1 MLRGTVL
8 EFGVAFCAVAF
19 NCWRLQRW
27 DCDGSDISVHTSLKS
42 WDLLVCFAVIPALFG
57 STGNLLVRFAYPL
70 LYSTISILRPPH
82 FTLLPPLN
90 KNISPFL
97 VLAASP
103 TISSFTLLQSGGFS
117 PAKLRAMLRGL
128 EKHQRSGDDTSPE
141 ANDSGELD
149 DRSKSTA

>member
-1 MLRGTVL
+1 
-8 EFGVAFCAVAF
+8 
-19 NCWRLQRW
+19 
-27 DCDGSDISVHTSLKS
+27 
-42 WDLLVCFAVIPALFG
+42 
-57 STGNLLVRFAYPL
+57 
-70 LYSTISILRPPH
+70 
-82 FTLLPPLN
+82 LN